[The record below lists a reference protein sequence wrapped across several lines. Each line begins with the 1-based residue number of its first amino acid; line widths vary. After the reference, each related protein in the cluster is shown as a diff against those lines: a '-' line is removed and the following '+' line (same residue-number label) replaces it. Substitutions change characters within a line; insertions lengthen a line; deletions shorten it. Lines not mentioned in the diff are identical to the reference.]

1 MVPGSVGLAGFN
13 RLAEQ
18 LPAGNGGKGTGQMVL
33 ACPIGI
39 GAGTLAQHQ
48 IIQLDILLDGTGG
61 ANPDDVLHAVAIEQL
76 MGVNTNG
83 RHTHAGGHDGHPDA
97 LIGAGIALDAPNIV
111 HQHRIFQKVF
121 RNEFAAQ
128 GVTGHQHSLSK
139 IAGFG
144 GNMRGRGCEHCSIS
158 FLNSCRRWRQLR
170 FSPWP
175 WPA

>member
-1 MVPGSVGLAGFN
+1 MVPIEGIGRIDIAHMVLGSVGLAGFN

-33 ACPIGI
+33 AGPIGI
-39 GAGTLAQHQ
+39 GAGPLPQHQ

-61 ANPDDVLHAVAIEQL
+61 ADPDDVLHAVAIEQL
-76 MGVNTNG
+76 MGVNTDG

-128 GVTGHQHSLSK
+128 GSPG
-139 IAGFG
+139 
-144 GNMRGRGCEHCSIS
+144 IS
-158 FLNSCRRWRQLR
+158 TVFPK
-170 FSPWP
+170 SPGL
-175 WPA
+175 AEI